1 MRTLASII
9 REITLVE
16 GSRMR
21 DSIKQA
27 AIAKLEREAEQLHPD
42 GEIKGPEKDP
52 RQVDIEDPQPGQA
65 APRANGD
72 PKRCHLHQLTTRNAT
87 GARYDAGIGTL
98 KGRKQPAFQ
107 GNDNRDLRPR
117 PHGLQTRRYI
127 NNLPTEGTEDY
138 ISQAESLHGFQYSAH
153 TPQSYGKGR

>member
-65 APRANGD
+65 APKG
-72 PKRCHLHQLTTRNAT
+72 KR
-87 GARYDAGIGTL
+87 
-98 KGRKQPAFQ
+98 
-107 GNDNRDLRPR
+107 
-117 PHGLQTRRYI
+117 
-127 NNLPTEGTEDY
+127 
-138 ISQAESLHGFQYSAH
+138 
-153 TPQSYGKGR
+153 